1 MKILLVIP
9 PFTQI
14 NTPYPSVTQLAG
26 FLTENNYQPLSLDL
40 SIKVFLR
47 IFSSSGLK
55 NIFTKITVSRL
66 DENSLRLYSLKDLYI
81 TNIDKVIEFL
91 QGKNP
96 NLAYV
101 LSQDGFLPQGESF
114 STEVDELKSFGEL
127 GIQDKA
133 KYYCSMFIDDLAKFI
148 TRNID
153 SNFGLSRYA
162 EKISV
167 SLPNFNPLLTE
178 IENSDS
184 IVTKFIEEELQK
196 SIKNFDAKVIAFS
209 VPFPGNLLGA
219 LLAAKFIKKNFS
231 EKKIIL
237 GGGYINTELRKLKDH
252 KIFDFVDF
260 ITYDDGE
267 LPLLNIL
274 DNLENKSDNKKWIRT
289 LSPANNIF
297 PEFEKTQNLDH
308 NNLPAPELRGINSD
322 EYISMSEMLNPMH
335 RLWSDG
341 YWNKLTTAHGCYW
354 HKCSFCDTSLDYIKR
369 YSPAKAKTIVDWMEK
384 LIAESGRNSFHFT
397 DEAAPPVLLREVAIE
412 IMKRNLKVSWWGN
425 IRYEKNFTSDL
436 CKLLALSGCVAVSG
450 GIEVA
455 NDRLL
460 KLINK
465 GVTVKQA
472 AQVCANFIEA
482 GIMTHAYLMFGFP
495 TQTEQEII
503 NSLEIVRQL
512 TETGLITSA
521 FWHRFSLTC
530 HSPVYENLEKFRI
543 KLLSKPENLF
553 ANNDLRHSDVTQ
565 LNYEKYSFGLNKA
578 LYNFMNGL
586 CFDWN
591 SHEWFDFKMPKT
603 TIKKNLVKTILISR
617 KNILDQNIK
626 KLLWYGGTPVILQN
640 KKTAKVIIHS
650 ANAAGEWET
659 DFKTAK
665 WIKKHLHQKGELKIN
680 ILSETFPGNF
690 NEFIESK
697 IWSDL
702 KELGLIC
709 L

>member
-26 FLTENNYQPLSLDL
+26 FLKENNHQPLSLDL

-47 IFSSSGLK
+47 IFSFAGLEK
-55 NIFTKITVSRL
+55 VFSKITSARL

-81 TNIDKVIEFL
+81 TNVDKVIEFL

-101 LSQDGFLPQGESF
+101 LGQDGFLPQGESF
-114 STEVDELKSFGEL
+114 SAEVDELKSFGEL

-133 KYYCSMFIDDLAKFI
+133 KYYCSMFIDDVAKFI
-148 TRNID
+148 TKNVD

-167 SLPNFNPLLTE
+167 SLPNIDPLLKE
-178 IENSDS
+178 IENSNS
-184 IVTKFIEEELQK
+184 IVTEFIEEGFQK
-196 SIKNFDAKVIAFS
+196 YLDNFNPDVIAFS
-209 VPFPGNLLGA
+209 VPFPGNLLAA
-219 LLAAKFIKKNFS
+219 LLAAKYVKQNYTD
-231 EKKIIL
+231 KKIIL
-237 GGGYINTELRKLKDH
+237 GGGYINTELRKLKDY
-252 KIFDFVDF
+252 KIFDFIDF

-267 LPLLNIL
+267 LPLLKI
-274 DNLENKSDNKKWIRT
+274 LENLKSDSSTPEWIRT
-289 LSPANNIF
+289 LSPDNNIF
-297 PEFEKTQNLDH
+297 PDLNDVKNIKH
-308 NNLPAPELRGINSD
+308 NELPAPDLTGIDPN

-341 YWNKLTTAHGCYW
+341 YWNKLTAAHGCYW

-412 IMKRNLKVSWWGN
+412 IMNRNLKVSWWGN
-425 IRYEKNFTSDL
+425 IRYEKNFTPDL

-455 NDRLL
+455 DDRLL

-495 TQTEQEII
+495 TQIEQEII

-530 HSPVYENLEKFRI
+530 HSPVYENLEKFKI
-543 KLLSKPENLF
+543 KLLNKPENNF

-578 LYNFMNGL
+578 LYNFMHGL

-603 TIKKNLVKTILISR
+603 TIKKSLV
-617 KNILDQNIK
+617 KNILINRESTLDQNVK
-626 KLLWYGGTPVILQN
+626 RVFWYGGTPVVIQN
-640 KKTAKVIIHS
+640 KKTATVIIHS

-659 DFKTAK
+659 DFKTSG
-665 WIKKHLHQKGELKIN
+665 WIKKHFTQKGELDIN
-680 ILSETFPGNF
+680 ILAETFPEDF
-690 NEFIESK
+690 SQFTQSE

-702 KELGLIC
+702 RELGLIC